1 MKLIDK
7 DKVVEKINSVL
18 DSFDPNEITSGRYE
32 LVNLRDFID
41 TLEVKKEVD
50 LDESA
55 RHYLLHEHISPLN
68 EVLHQA
74 DLKVEM
80 QYHKD
85 IEDAYKAGFELGLS
99 AQTSTVWHY
108 VSEEIPTK
116 FGNPIIVASKNKNK
130 EDGIWLYDLI
140 QSWEG
145 EWNPRVN
152 WENPVK
158 WVYMDDLLKQKKGE

>member
-85 IEDAYKAGFELGLS
+85 IEDAYKAGFELGLN
-99 AQTSTVWHY
+99 A
-108 VSEEIPTK
+108 
-116 FGNPIIVASKNKNK
+116 
-130 EDGIWLYDLI
+130 
-140 QSWEG
+140 
-145 EWNPRVN
+145 
-152 WENPVK
+152 
-158 WVYMDDLLKQKKGE
+158 KKGE